1 MCLMHTWK
9 RNVRKLI
16 KKGIQIRMKKFI
28 YMLLLCM
35 LFSLTG
41 CNSKEEAMA
50 VITEIPCDEAGIKFS
65 LNGLWMIQEEAV
77 ANGNVQEGQTVA
89 LSAYKEETGSAI
101 SVIYD
106 DLTKTEG
113 ATLIR
118 MEDYVADIQEQ
129 LKISGEYNYACSEVV
144 EETLYGKQYQAFTA
158 TVSNLGG
165 AQKYYIR
172 RQDDTM
178 IIVLLSVFG
187 EDKLEEIL
195 ALGKEM

>member
-1 MCLMHTWK
+1 MHCFVHK
-9 RNVRKLI
+9 
-16 KKGIQIRMKKFI
+16 KKGIQMRKIK
-28 YMLLLCM
+28 YMLILMCLLG
-35 LFSLTG
+35 LTG

-50 VITEIPCDEAGIKFS
+50 VITEVPCELAEIKFS
-65 LNGLWMIQEEAV
+65 VNGLWAIQEEDV
-77 ANGNVQEGQTVA
+77 ANVNVAEGQTVA
-89 LSAYKEETGSAI
+89 FSTYKEETGSAI
-101 SVIYD
+101 NVIYE

-113 ATLIR
+113 ATLVR

-129 LKISGEYNYACSEVV
+129 LKISNEYNYACSEVL

-158 TVSNLGG
+158 DVSNLGG
-165 AQKYYIR
+165 VQKYFIR

-178 IIVLLSVFG
+178 IIVIFSVFG

>member
-1 MCLMHTWK
+1 MFNSYLVK
-9 RNVRKLI
+9 ESKENLI
-16 KKGIQIRMKKFI
+16 KKGIQIPMKKWI
-28 YMLLLCM
+28 YILLLCIM
-35 LFSLTG
+35 FGLTG

-50 VITEIPCDEAGIKFS
+50 VITEVPCELAEIKFS
-65 LNGLWMIQEEAV
+65 VNGLWVIQEEDV
-77 ANGNVQEGQTVA
+77 ANINVDEGQTVA
-89 LSAYKEETGSAI
+89 FSTYKEETGSTI
-101 SVIYD
+101 SVIYE

-113 ATLIR
+113 ATLVR

-129 LKISGEYNYACSEVV
+129 LKISSEYNYACSEVL

-158 TVSNLGG
+158 DVSNLGG
-165 AQKYYIR
+165 VQKYFIR

-178 IIVLLSVFG
+178 IIVIFSVFG

>member
-1 MCLMHTWK
+1 
-9 RNVRKLI
+9 
-16 KKGIQIRMKKFI
+16 MKKFI

-35 LFSLTG
+35 SLGLIG

-50 VITEIPCDEAGIKFS
+50 IITEIPCDVAGIKFS

-77 ANGNVQEGQTVA
+77 ANDNVEEGQKVA
-89 LSAYKEETGSAI
+89 LSAYKDETGSAI

-129 LKISGEYNYACSEVV
+129 LKISSEYNYACSEVV
-144 EETLYGKQYQAFTA
+144 EESLYGKQYQTFTA

-165 AQKYYIR
+165 QQKYYIR

>member
-1 MCLMHTWK
+1 
-9 RNVRKLI
+9 
-16 KKGIQIRMKKFI
+16 
-28 YMLLLCM
+28 M

-50 VITEIPCDEAGIKFS
+50 IITEIPCDMAGIKFS
-65 LNGLWMIQEEAV
+65 INGLWMIQEEAA
-77 ANGNVQEGQTVA
+77 ANVNVEEGQTVA
-89 LSAYKEETGSAI
+89 LSAYKDETASAI

-129 LKISGEYNYACSEVV
+129 LKISSEYNYACSEIK
-144 EETLYGKQYQAFTA
+144 EESLYGKDYQTFTA
-158 TVSNLGG
+158 NVSNLGG
-165 AQKYYIR
+165 MQKYYIR

-178 IIVLLSVFG
+178 IVILFSVFG

-195 ALGKEM
+195 VLGKEM